1 MSTYVQKVKTE
12 MKKKAQEQSE
22 NMKLATK
29 DFTDHPLL
37 YIALVLS
44 ALLSMF
50 AGIAIGLGVRV
61 DAGTVTAKGDLPNI
75 FAALLY
81 GASFP
86 IFFEFGLANW
96 LKKFMMREPD
106 NKTQMFTA
114 ASMVVLTF
122 VGTCVTAYS
131 ASDVIA
137 TAFGFFTS
145 FQEVPESVQRWI
157 VYALPTMLMINVAA
171 GELYRQFSQEAVLR
185 RQAEM
190 TLREAQVDAD
200 MEVRLAQMEAQRNIA
215 VHAAQVYSDKARAE
229 SAGIGSR
236 RGTDQWSKD
245 RGRFD
250 VPTLAN
256 APAASA
262 NTPAPVANYAANTPN
277 YIEDLTLN
285 PTNGQE

>member
-1 MSTYVQKVKTE
+1 MSTYVEKVKAE
-12 MKKKAQEQSE
+12 MRKQAQARAESL
-22 NMKLATK
+22 KVATK

-37 YIALVLS
+37 YIALFLS

-50 AGIAIGLGVRV
+50 SGIAIGLGVRV
-61 DAGTVTAKGDLPNI
+61 DGGIVTAKGDLPNI

-81 GASFP
+81 GVSFP
-86 IFFEFGLANW
+86 IFFEYGLANW

-106 NKTQMFTA
+106 NNTQLITSSVMVIFTF
-114 ASMVVLTF
+114 L
-122 VGTCVTAYS
+122 GTCVTAYA

-145 FQEVPESVQRWI
+145 FQEVPPSVQRWI

-190 TLREAQVDAD
+190 SLREAQVDAD
-200 MEVRLAQMEAQRNIA
+200 MEVRLAQMEAQKDIA
-215 VHAAQVYSDKARAE
+215 VHAAQVYAEKARAE
-229 SAGIGSR
+229 SSGIGAA
-236 RGTDQWSKD
+236 RGENQWQKD
-245 RGRFD
+245 RNKY
-250 VPTLAN
+250 VPTPAN
-256 APAASA
+256 ASAPIANASA
-262 NTPAPVANYAANTPN
+262 PVTAFAANTPN

-285 PTNGQE
+285 PTNGQR

>member
-1 MSTYVQKVKTE
+1 MSTYVQKVKAG

-22 NMKLATK
+22 NMKLTTK

-256 APAASA
+256 ASVAPANA
-262 NTPAPVANYAANTPN
+262 PAPVTNYAANTPN

>member
-1 MSTYVQKVKTE
+1 MSTYVQKVKAE

-171 GELYRQFSQEAVLR
+171 
-185 RQAEM
+185 
-190 TLREAQVDAD
+190 
-200 MEVRLAQMEAQRNIA
+200 
-215 VHAAQVYSDKARAE
+215 
-229 SAGIGSR
+229 
-236 RGTDQWSKD
+236 
-245 RGRFD
+245 
-250 VPTLAN
+250 
-256 APAASA
+256 
-262 NTPAPVANYAANTPN
+262 
-277 YIEDLTLN
+277 
-285 PTNGQE
+285 